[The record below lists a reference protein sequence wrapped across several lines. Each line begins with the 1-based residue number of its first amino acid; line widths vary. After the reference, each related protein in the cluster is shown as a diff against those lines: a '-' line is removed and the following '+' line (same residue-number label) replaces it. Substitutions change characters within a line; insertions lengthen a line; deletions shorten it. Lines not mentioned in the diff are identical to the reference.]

1 MPGHDLNCIPHCN
14 QFRLSNAR
22 MAFMP
27 RTPTLRRQTKACPQ
41 SAGDGVADDTEAL
54 ERAVAVLSARR
65 VPGILSIPPGT
76 FRISRMINISA
87 PLVLQG
93 AGQDATTLFF
103 PLPLSVVRLLHVNA
117 LLDRNV

>member
-1 MPGHDLNCIPHCN
+1 
-14 QFRLSNAR
+14 
-22 MAFMP
+22 MP
-27 RTPTLRRQTKACPQ
+27 RPQTLRRQIKSCFY
-41 SAGDGVADDTEAL
+41 SAGDGAADDTEAL

-93 AGQDATTLFF
+93 AGRDATTLFF
-103 PLPLSVVRLLHVNA
+103 PLPLSVVRPHQVNA
-117 LLDRNV
+117 LLDPNV